1 MKGAVCRVWF
11 SAVSLKFPTK
21 FDIISERDML
31 PFDPQDDFV
40 FKHLEEARC
49 LRKLLVGAA
58 ECKGA
63 PIHYYLLVETLEN
76 GVETYGVL
84 VEYLTQRTEVPGI
97 TVFPPPGRGIAG
109 AFAAGKG
116 HAGDSPGRDGGLAA
130 DLRLDLL

>member
-1 MKGAVCRVWF
+1 MCRVWF

-31 PFDPQDDFV
+31 PFDPQDD
-40 FKHLEEARC
+40 LCSNILRRRDACENC
-49 LRKLLVGAA
+49 LWELRS
-58 ECKGA
+58 CKGA

-97 TVFPPPGRGIAG
+97 TVFRHRAEALLELLRRGRVT
-109 AFAAGKG
+109 
-116 HAGDSPGRDGGLAA
+116 PVTVRDVME
-130 DLRLDLL
+130 DWLLI

>member
-1 MKGAVCRVWF
+1 MCRVWF

-31 PFDPQDDFV
+31 PFDPQDD
-40 FKHLEEARC
+40 LCSNILRRRDACENC
-49 LRKLLVGAA
+49 LWGAA

-97 TVFPPPGRGIAG
+97 TVFRHRAEALLELLRRGRVT
-109 AFAAGKG
+109 
-116 HAGDSPGRDGGLAA
+116 PVTVRDVME
-130 DLRLDLL
+130 DWLLI

>member
-31 PFDPQDDFV
+31 PFDPQDD
-40 FKHLEEARC
+40 LCSNILRRRDACENC
-49 LRKLLVGAA
+49 LWELRSA
-58 ECKGA
+58 KG
-63 PIHYYLLVETLEN
+63 LVETLEN

-97 TVFPPPGRGIAG
+97 TVFRRRAEALLELLRRGRVT
-109 AFAAGKG
+109 
-116 HAGDSPGRDGGLAA
+116 PVTVRDVME
-130 DLRLDLL
+130 DWLLI